1 MAQDCVPGSYCS
13 SRILQ
18 YHTQTRTLDSWWRY
32 RAKRAELRIY
42 EDSRVALSGVDT
54 WRAQLSTLRAQL
66 FSQRILYWITNQQ
79 AGAPFVAV
87 TKGKACSA
95 ANVPWPPSL
104 GTAAINIMTVAL
116 QTTAEG

>member
-1 MAQDCVPGSYCS
+1 MT
-13 SRILQ
+13 
-18 YHTQTRTLDSWWRY
+18 HTHTRKLT
-32 RAKRAELRIY
+32 KPNAE
-42 EDSRVALSGVDT
+42 
-54 WRAQLSTLRAQL
+54 
-66 FSQRILYWITNQQ
+66 
-79 AGAPFVAV
+79 APFVAV